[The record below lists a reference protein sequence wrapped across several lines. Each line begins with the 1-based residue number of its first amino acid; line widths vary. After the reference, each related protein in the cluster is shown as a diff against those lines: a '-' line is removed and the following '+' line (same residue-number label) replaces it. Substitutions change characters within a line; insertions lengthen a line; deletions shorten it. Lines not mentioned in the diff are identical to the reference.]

1 MEKYRF
7 KKGAGRH
14 IGIVDG
20 KAKRLQPGDVVE
32 LTENQAAKFRDK
44 FEPADA
50 TSGPAKQSA
59 AELRIA
65 LKEAEEREAAEA
77 AEEAA
82 KKKAE
87 AIEQAKAAQAAA
99 EAAKAAEEESANK
112 GNAKKG

>member
-77 AEEAA
+77 AADAER
-82 KKKAE
+82 KKAE
-87 AIEQAKAAQAAA
+87 ALEKAKAA
-99 EAAKAAEEESANK
+99 EAAAEEAQAAQQNSANK
-112 GNAKKG
+112 GNAKKD